1 MRPNPAERLPID
13 RLLLILLI
21 VATFLFGVF
30 GSTQFLYT
38 LPVLNAGLST
48 MYSAINQLETV
59 GTVVS
64 VAVTLMIGILLS
76 RLGYNWVFLLGAAL
90 SAAGIGVSLLP
101 WSIPLM
107 LIGSGAF
114 SAGTILISSSASL
127 YLLIHGRRRLIV
139 WLVVVGTAGQF
150 IGTQLTAFTG
160 YAASKRELP
169 TEIFSLVTVG
179 AGVLFI
185 AFVLTRLRWRTNM
198 ASGEAIWYYNPFQ
211 TLRDSRA
218 WPILVITV
226 TTAIISNLLAD
237 WYTYLLRQM
246 DGYPNQLAIWMSI
259 GSVSIIISM
268 GMWGWLVGQFNAS
281 RLVLIG
287 LGGVLVGAS
296 LLWLSPS
303 PLSYSVMSFFL
314 AALAPVV
321 LLHALDRAGINH
333 LPALMGLNVLVSSI
347 LYWPAQSVM
356 NTLMTSDIF
365 TRPLSPLVIVVTML
379 VLLAGGAL
387 WWSQREAIPAKNS
400 VAMNNPDDIDPVTD
414 YVVETF
420 PTTLDHKQNYGSPEQ
435 NP

>member
-1 MRPNPAERLPID
+1 MRPDPAPRLPID

-59 GTVVS
+59 GTVAS

-76 RLGYNWVFLLGAAL
+76 HLGYNQVFLLGAAL
-90 SAAGIGVSLLP
+90 CAVGIGVSLLP

-107 LIGSGAF
+107 LIGSGLF
-114 SAGTILISSSASL
+114 GVGTILISSSASL
-127 YLLIHGRRRLIV
+127 YLVIHGRRRLMV
-139 WLVVVGTAGQF
+139 WLPVVGTTGQF
-150 IGTQLTAFTG
+150 IGSQLTAFAG
-160 YAASKRELP
+160 SAASQGEMP
-169 TEIFSLVTVG
+169 TGIFTLVTVV
-179 AGVLFI
+179 AGVLFV
-185 AFVLTRLRWRTNM
+185 AFALTRLRWRTSM
-198 ASGEAIWYYNPFQ
+198 PSGEAIWYYNPFQ

-218 WPILVITV
+218 WPILVITA
-226 TTAIISNLLAD
+226 TTAIISNLLTD
-237 WYTYLLRQM
+237 WYTYVLRQM

-268 GMWGWLVGQFNAS
+268 GMWGWLVGHFNAS
-281 RLVLIG
+281 HLVLIG
-287 LGGVLVGAS
+287 LGGVLVGAA

-314 AALAPVV
+314 TALAPVV

-365 TRPLSPLVIVVTML
+365 TRPLSPLVIVLTML

-400 VAMNNPDDIDPVTD
+400 VAMNNLDDIDPVTD
-414 YVVETF
+414 YVVEAF